1 MNRRDFMRNGTIAL
15 STMHVGELGIS
26 AQAQA
31 EGKGGLSWLSERP
44 LIIVGNWDDMPIFR
58 KRVGG
63 GPEWLEEDYRK
74 EHTEEAVRKL
84 QDLGA
89 TLAVIHF
96 FKGFGLRAEQ
106 PQIEDAKRL
115 AALCHRYDI
124 KVGVYV
130 GSTIASETFLLEMP
144 EAEEWF
150 VPDFLGKPVTY
161 GGQTFRKRVYF
172 MHPGY
177 REYIKRV
184 LTIALEEVKA
194 DLIHFDN
201 TSMQAQP
208 AIFHHPLAI
217 QDFRKY
223 LTSIYTPQA
232 LEKRFGFNDPKYVL
246 PPRVEGPLTVID
258 DPLFQDWTEFRCR
271 TLSRYYEEM
280 AGFVHSLNPAVA
292 VESNP
297 STGLAGSNTYWS
309 EGVDY
314 PRLLASTQ
322 IACTEEGDAPAV
334 TPQGIL
340 VSKIRTYKMA
350 ALLGNKIFTYT
361 GVAYGGPTP
370 NESQMKLEVAE
381 SMTYNRQCLGMIGS
395 ILSAQD
401 LPESAKK
408 YVRFFTENFRFYR
421 DVESAPDVAVLH
433 SFPTLA
439 FNSVRPYESTWLFE
453 QALIQAKVP
462 FELIF
467 DIENISRYSVL
478 VLADQECLSDGEM
491 VRIREGVAQG
501 LGLVATELTSL
512 YTPDRRVRRDFGLS
526 DLFKIPAPIM
536 REWKPIPE
544 LPRLER
550 PVRNVVGKG
559 RVAYL
564 PEVKPAISRPPDK
577 PMTSQYWM
585 LPVNWAEMIDAVKWA
600 AGRPLSLEV
609 QGPLT
614 VTAELLR
621 APQAGGWVL
630 HLINYDV
637 ARHPTVKDIH
647 IRVDAQEIGKVR
659 EISLH
664 SPDLNDVRSL
674 PFTVSEGQVRFSVPM
689 LETYSLVTIVQG

>member
-1 MNRRDFMRNGTIAL
+1 MNRREFMRNGTIAL
-15 STMHVGELGIS
+15 STMHAGDLSIS
-26 AQAQA
+26 AEAQG
-31 EGKGGLSWLSERP
+31 EGKGALSWLSERP
-44 LIIVGNWDDMPIFR
+44 LIIAGNWDDMPIFR
-58 KRVGG
+58 NRVGG

-84 QDLGA
+84 QELGA

-106 PQIEDAKRL
+106 PHIEDAKRL

-150 VPDFLGKPVTY
+150 VPNFLGKPMTY

-184 LTIALEEVKA
+184 LKIALEEVKA
-194 DLIHFDN
+194 DHIHFDN

-208 AIFHHPLAI
+208 GIFHHPLAI
-217 QDFRKY
+217 QDFRQY
-223 LTSIYTPQA
+223 LASTYTPQA
-232 LEKRFGFNDPKYVL
+232 LEKRFGFTDPKHVL
-246 PPRVEGPLTVID
+246 PPSVEGPVRVID
-258 DPLFQDWTEFRCR
+258 DPLFQDWTEFRCQ

-280 AGFVHSLNPAVA
+280 AGFIHSLNPAVS
-292 VESNP
+292 VDTNP
-297 STGLAGSNTYWS
+297 STGLAGSNTYWN

-322 IACTEEGDAPAV
+322 ITCSEEGNPPNV
-334 TPQGIL
+334 TAQGIL

-350 ALLGNKIFTYT
+350 SHLGNKIFTYT
-361 GVAYGGPTP
+361 GIAYGGPTP
-370 NESQMKLEVAE
+370 SETQMKLEMAE
-381 SMTYNRQCLGMIGS
+381 AMTYNRQSLGMIGGV
-395 ILSAQD
+395 LSAQD
-401 LPESAKK
+401 LPEGARK
-408 YVRFFTENFRFYR
+408 YVRFFIENFRSYR

-433 SFPTLA
+433 SFRTLA
-439 FNSVRPYESTWLFE
+439 FNSGRPYDSTWLFE

-462 FELIF
+462 FEIIF
-467 DIENISRYSVL
+467 DLEDISRYGVL
-478 VLADQECLSDGEM
+478 VLADQECLSDGEIE
-491 VRIREGVAQG
+491 RIREGVAQG

-512 YTPDRRVRRDFGLS
+512 YTPDRKVRRDFGLS
-526 DLFKIPAPIM
+526 DLFKIPPPVI

-544 LPRLER
+544 IPRLER
-550 PVRNVVGKG
+550 PIRNTVGKG

-585 LPVNWAEMIDAVKWA
+585 LPVNWVEMIDAVKWA
-600 AGRPLSLEV
+600 AGHELSLEV
-609 QGPLT
+609 QAPLT
-614 VTAELLR
+614 VTAELLH

-637 ARHPTVKDIH
+637 ARHPVVKDIQ
-647 IRVDAQEIGKVR
+647 IRLDAQKIAKVR
-659 EISLH
+659 EVSLH
-664 SPDLNDVRSL
+664 SPDLNEARSL
-674 PFTVSEGQVRFSVPM
+674 PFTASEGQVKFSVPM
-689 LETYSLVTIVQG
+689 LETYDLVTIVQG